1 MTAVVTKYGAIS
13 TQVCVPA
20 DWDDAAVLA
29 FAEREN
35 PCGTEHGW
43 QIRRE
48 GSELLAG
55 APERVECSERHTHVH
70 IMLDA

>member
-1 MTAVVTKYGAIS
+1 MNAEITRMGALS
-13 TQVCVPA
+13 MQVCVPKEWT
-20 DWDDAAVLA
+20 DEQLLE
-29 FAEREN
+29 FAEREY
-35 PCGTEHGW
+35 PCGTANGW

-55 APERVECSERHTHVH
+55 YAERVTCEADPGKVH